1 MSRIKDITAT
11 AFEPAPDDFTVI
23 DGDTNSVRKIHIGTA
38 SVRDVAATG
47 NASSDQVVKGND
59 TRLVNGGSTLGSIAV
74 ASPVDGD
81 VLQYEV
87 STASWRNTFKSLLTD
102 GGNF

>member
-1 MSRIKDITAT
+1 MSRIKDIVAT
-11 AFEPAPDDFTVI
+11 AFEPASDDFTVI
-23 DGDTNSVRKIHIGTA
+23 DGVVNSVRKIHIGTA
-38 SVRDVAATG
+38 SVRDVAASG
-47 NASSDQVVKGND
+47 NAATDQVVKGND

-74 ASPVDGD
+74 ASPTDGD

-87 STASWRNTFKSLLTD
+87 STASWRNTFKTLLTD